1 MTGPSAAG
9 RAGTADNVV
18 GVEVTID
25 GMLVIADR
33 LHLVDF
39 PVTLGIRPNI
49 PQEDLR
55 DIVWEQVQRDLTAQG
70 VLDLHG
76 EPQPTVAEMVETLG
90 RPDRTLEGRWWRRDI
105 GGVMVRFVVCRRGD
119 RHVIAA
125 RDGDMLVLQL
135 VAPQVGLAGMVTAV
149 LGPAEPANVE
159 PLTGVATE
167 LAECTT
173 ASQLTQ
179 YGIAPASARVYAEIV
194 GNPTGWVEIV
204 ASQRH
209 PGGTTTQ
216 TDAAAGVLFR
226 GSDGYEAARRGT
238 VWHRRVPDRYPEVIV
253 QAVSADDI
261 VSAIRYA
268 TVNGHKV
275 SVVSGGHSFA
285 ASHLRD
291 GAVLLDV
298 SRIDHASI
306 DADKGR
312 AVVGPGKGGSVLMAE
327 LEAQGLFF
335 PGGHCR
341 GVCLGGYL
349 LQGGYGWNSRIY
361 GPACESVI
369 GLDVITADGAQI
381 HCDADNHADLYWAAR
396 GAGPGFFGV
405 VTSFYLKLY
414 PRPATCGTSVYV
426 YPFDLADEVFTWAR
440 AVSAEVDPRV
450 ELQALASR
458 GEPSMGIDV
467 PVISLA
473 SPAFADSPEEA
484 EQALALFG
492 TCPVV
497 EQALVKVPY
506 MPTDLPAW
514 YDVAMTHYLS
524 DHHYAVDNMW
534 TSASAEDLL
543 PGIRSILDTLPP
555 HPAHFLWLNWGPCP
569 PRQDMA
575 YSIEAD
581 IYLAL
586 YGSWK
591 DPADEA
597 KYADWARSH
606 MAAMSHLAVGI
617 QLADE
622 NLGARPARFASDAA
636 MAKLDRVRAEYDP
649 DGLFNSW
656 MGRI

>member
-216 TDAAAGVLFR
+216 TDAAAGVLDSKLGR
-226 GSDGYEAARRGT
+226 LVSLP
-238 VWHRRVPDRYPEVIV
+238 RRV
-253 QAVSADDI
+253 
-261 VSAIRYA
+261 
-268 TVNGHKV
+268 
-275 SVVSGGHSFA
+275 GGDLYGSFLPGTQQNLERA
-285 ASHLRD
+285 LDGLLELPCGRLARSHLRSRTS
-291 GAVLLDV
+291 LLPRLTPHISATTSERDAMV
-298 SRIDHASI
+298 DPPGNDDDHGDLDALDFSAAHTNEASPL
-306 DADKGR
+306 DALDDYAPVQTDDAEGDLDALHALTER
-312 AVVGPGKGGSVLMAE
+312 DEEPELELFTVTNPQGSVSVSTLMD
-327 LEAQGLFF
+327 G
-335 PGGHCR
+335 
-341 GVCLGGYL
+341 
-349 LQGGYGWNSRIY
+349 RI
-361 GPACESVI
+361 
-369 GLDVITADGAQI
+369 Q
-381 HCDADNHADLYWAAR
+381 H
-396 GAGPGFFGV
+396 
-405 VTSFYLKLY
+405 
-414 PRPATCGTSVYV
+414 
-426 YPFDLADEVFTWAR
+426 
-440 AVSAEVDPRV
+440 V
-450 ELQALASR
+450 ELTDKAT
-458 GEPSMGIDV
+458 SM
-467 PVISLA
+467 S
-473 SPAFADSPEEA
+473 EA
-484 EQALALFG
+484 
-492 TCPVV
+492 
-497 EQALVKVPY
+497 
-506 MPTDLPAW
+506 
-514 YDVAMTHYLS
+514 
-524 DHHYAVDNMW
+524 
-534 TSASAEDLL
+534 
-543 PGIRSILDTLPP
+543 
-555 HPAHFLWLNWGPCP
+555 
-569 PRQDMA
+569 
-575 YSIEAD
+575 
-581 IYLAL
+581 
-586 YGSWK
+586 
-591 DPADEA
+591 
-597 KYADWARSH
+597 
-606 MAAMSHLAVGI
+606 

-622 NLGARPARFASDAA
+622 IFVIADLARQRRGRRST
-636 MAKLDRVRAEYDP
+636 R
-649 DGLFNSW
+649 SW
-656 MGRI
+656 WRTSVN